1 MPRDPGLCRKPP
13 DGNSTYA
20 RAGGVY
26 PLAAFC
32 DALVDRC
39 LTPATNNGDGAAD
52 SAAAAATAATAT
64 EALRIVYD
72 DVMKPGATRHAPGL
86 KCEKAMLMPRNKARS
101 CDTCIIPPPSLP
113 LISRLF
119 LSFSLLS
126 FLLDSRS

>member
-39 LTPATNNGDGAAD
+39 LTPATNNGDNGAAD
-52 SAAAAATAATAT
+52 SAAAAAT

-72 DVMKPGATRHAPGL
+72 DVKKPGATRHAPGL

-101 CDTCIIPPPSLP
+101 CDTSIIPPSLP

>member
-39 LTPATNNGDGAAD
+39 LTPATNNGDNGAAD

-101 CDTCIIPPPSLP
+101 CNTSIIPPSLP

>member
-39 LTPATNNGDGAAD
+39 LTPATNNGAAD
-52 SAAAAATAATAT
+52 SAAADSAATAT

-72 DVMKPGATRHAPGL
+72 DVKKPGATRHAPGL

-101 CDTCIIPPPSLP
+101 CDTSIIPPSLP